1 MKSIQLLLASLTL
14 AIATNLSALEVGDK
28 APAFSTKDDAGKVWK
43 SEDHVGKK
51 NIIVYFYP
59 AAMTGGCTKQACS
72 YRDASKDLAKL
83 DAVVVAVSGDHVE
96 ALKYF
101 KINDN
106 LNFPLLSDASGD
118 ISKAFGVPTRKGGQL
133 IREVEGKKVTLV
145 RDNTPSRWTFVIG
158 KNGKVIYKNTK
169 VTPTKDLAEVSKAIQ
184 AAK

>member
-1 MKSIQLLLASLTL
+1 MKPIQLLLASLTL
-14 AIATNLSALEVGDK
+14 AIASSLSAIEVGEK

-51 NIIVYFYP
+51 NVIVYFYP

-72 YRDASKDLAKL
+72 YRDGADNLKKL

-101 KINDN
+101 KIAEK

-118 ISKAFGVPTRKGGQL
+118 IAKAFGVPTRKGGQL
-133 IREVEGKKVTLV
+133 MREVQGKKVTLI

-158 KNGKVIYKNTK
+158 KDGKVIYKNTK
-169 VTPTKDLAEVSKAIQ
+169 VNPTKDLEAVSQAIK

>member
-118 ISKAFGVPTRKGGQL
+118 ISKAFGVPTRKGGKL

-169 VTPTKDLAEVSKAIQ
+169 VNPTKDLAEVSKAIQ